1 MRLKVNKQ
9 NLKIYSERKINK
21 MWNTF
26 LGEIIIT
33 VGFFGGLGLVILLG
47 ASCGELKR
55 FEDKTK

>member
-1 MRLKVNKQ
+1 
-9 NLKIYSERKINK
+9 

-47 ASCGELKR
+47 ASYGN
-55 FEDKTK
+55 

>member
-1 MRLKVNKQ
+1 
-9 NLKIYSERKINK
+9 

-33 VGFFGGLGLVILLG
+33 FGFFGGLGMVVLLG
-47 ASCGELKR
+47 GSYGELKR